1 MNIFCNNVELTLRLQ
16 PIVDLNTHQLSAVEV
31 LTVSPSDIKVEDFF
45 SSCSLSTQ
53 KEIFLLQL
61 RKVSGLFNQACT
73 FHINLDAE
81 ALIDP
86 VFVAV
91 LLAESQVKLAIEI
104 EHIPEQRDL
113 FLSAIHKIQQHGHQL
128 WLDDFGRDNINF
140 KLLNDIPW
148 DGIKIDKEVFWI
160 YRENSELLKKVVM
173 ICHNAADSVI
183 IEGIELISDREI
195 SRKSGAYY
203 GQGFLWSDITANEY
217 SLYNIKKE

>member
-1 MNIFCNNVELTLRLQ
+1 MNIFCNNVWLTLRLQ
-16 PIVDLNTHQLSAVEV
+16 PIVDLNTHHLNAVEV
-31 LTVSPSDIKVEDFF
+31 LTLSPSDIKVEDFF
-45 SSCSLSTQ
+45 NGCSLSTQ

-61 RKVSGLFNQACT
+61 RKVNRLFDQACF

-104 EHIPEQRDL
+104 EYIPERRDL
-113 FLSAIHKIQQHGHQL
+113 FLAAVSKIKQHGHQL

-140 KLLNDIPW
+140 KLLNDIEW

-160 YRENSELLKKVVM
+160 YRDNAELLKKVVM
-173 ICHNAADSVI
+173 ICHNSADAVI
-183 IEGIELISDREI
+183 IEGIERKTDFDTAY
-195 SRKSGAYY
+195 KSGAYY
-203 GQGFLWSDITANEY
+203 GQGFLWSDITDGKY
-217 SLYNIKKE
+217 PLYNI